1 MCNHRREC
9 HCEPGWAAPYC
20 EQEISG
26 IAAGRVP
33 SPQACPQ
40 EEGARGGA
48 GTGRE
53 VPLRPQAPALVPAG
67 SGSAV
72 LAAVLAV
79 LALAGLGMG
88 SGVVLLR
95 ARAARRSHK
104 G

>member
-9 HCEPGWAAPYC
+9 HCDPGWAAPYC

-26 IAAGRVP
+26 IAAGTVPGREPGDGLAPAGRCSSVP
-33 SPQACPQ
+33 SP
-40 EEGARGGA
+40 G
-48 GTGRE
+48 
-53 VPLRPQAPALVPAG
+53 LFSAG

-72 LAAVLAV
+72 LAAGLAV
-79 LALAGLGMG
+79 LALAGVGLG
-88 SGVVLLR
+88 SGAVILR